1 MGSHTFD
8 SYNAM
13 IDLFGSPPLLVNGTV
28 LTLEHV
34 MQRLEIIENKVAT
47 VELIENLD
55 KKIHGK
61 SLNMDLK

>member
-13 IDLFGSPPLLVNGTV
+13 LDLFGSPPLLVNGTM

-47 VELIENLD
+47 TESIVNLD
-55 KKIHGK
+55 K
-61 SLNMDLK
+61 